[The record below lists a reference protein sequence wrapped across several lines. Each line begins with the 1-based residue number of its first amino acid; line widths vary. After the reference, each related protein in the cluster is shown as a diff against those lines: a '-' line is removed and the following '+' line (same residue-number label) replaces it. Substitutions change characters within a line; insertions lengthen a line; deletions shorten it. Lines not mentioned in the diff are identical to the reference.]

1 MLFQMLIWIL
11 ISNRQ
16 VECASS
22 SIGMK
27 TRLQFI
33 CWIYLGLAF
42 LRGIKGEIPRTP
54 AICPNFMSLKYFL
67 LVLNVLLCIPS
78 QYIFVILNKLLT
90 YFKNI
95 CFPVLVTGGLI
106 NLLYTL
112 HLHWYPLMS
121 AFIFNKNSCVIF
133 YIRACFEK
141 KMEQSLLNQSH
152 MGFFS
157 HWPLKPQN
165 PQKAVF
171 SIKLIQE
178 WILTCMHGVWYK

>member
-1 MLFQMLIWIL
+1 MIFYYQWHLMLFQMLIWIL

-42 LRGIKGEIPRTP
+42 LREIPCIP
-54 AICPNFMSLKYFL
+54 AVCPNFMSLKYFL

-78 QYIFVILNKLLT
+78 QHIFVILNKLLT
-90 YFKNI
+90 YLKNI
-95 CFPVLVTGGLI
+95 CFPVLVTGELI
-106 NLLYTL
+106 NLLYTV

-121 AFIFNKNSCVIF
+121 AFIFNKNSCVII

-141 KMEQSLLNQSH
+141 KNGTKSVKSKPYGL
-152 MGFFS
+152 FFS
-157 HWPLKPQN
+157 LATQASKPT
-165 PQKAVF
+165 KSCF
-171 SIKLIQE
+171 
-178 WILTCMHGVWYK
+178 